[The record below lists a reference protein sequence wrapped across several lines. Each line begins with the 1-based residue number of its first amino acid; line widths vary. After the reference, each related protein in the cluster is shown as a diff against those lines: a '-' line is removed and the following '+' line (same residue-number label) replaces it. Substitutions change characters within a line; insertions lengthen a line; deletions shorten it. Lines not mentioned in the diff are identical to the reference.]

1 MMHRAAGHLFGVPWD
16 GTMRDDSAGGTPLKV
31 KQVAGQTGQY
41 EGEKRAAWKIC
52 EGENVV

>member
-1 MMHRAAGHLFGVPWD
+1 MMHRAAGHLFGSNLGWD
-16 GTMRDDSAGGTPLKV
+16 DEGRCAGGTPLKV

-41 EGEKRAAWKIC
+41 EGEKCAAWKIC